1 MTARIAHPQLKYSLM
16 NALYWIA
23 VCAVA
28 GFISAFMIPKGYT
41 NSTIGLIV
49 AASNILIMLFQPI
62 VAAAI
67 DKYRRLS
74 LQFVIITFT
83 LISATFCVIML
94 ILPKADLLMAAVI
107 TLAVATINILQ
118 PFVNA
123 VSVEL
128 EDAGCRINFGLCRA
142 FGSFGYA
149 VVSTIMGFLAV
160 RFSEQIIPITGIACC
175 ILFICTTLP
184 LRVKHTD
191 SGTSTNQAAASPAA
205 SQNNAPN
212 PALSCAQDSTAAL
225 SAPQADTATQTTIS
239 FQDSTAAAQ
248 SLRAFLFSNKRFLLF
263 LLSVMC
269 LFTSHNF
276 TTGYLYQIA
285 CTVGGDSSSMGIAG
299 AIAAILELPGMML
312 FSFFLTKARCRT
324 LLRISGIG
332 FFLRFLSFFL
342 ANSVPALYLAQ
353 IPQAF
358 SYALFIP
365 ASVHYVSRLFSK
377 ADMAKAQS
385 LVTTAITIGGIIA
398 SVTGGRL
405 IDVAGMHFSELC
417 VAILGGIGALLL
429 FFSAENVE

>member
-49 AASNILIMLFQPI
+49 AASNILIMIFQPI
-62 VAAAI
+62 VASAVDRYKKI
-67 DKYRRLS
+67 S
-74 LQFVIITFT
+74 LQFVIIMFT

-94 ILPKADLLMAAVI
+94 ILPEADLLMAAVI

-128 EDAGCRINFGLCRA
+128 EEAGCRINFGLCRA
-142 FGSFGYA
+142 FGSLGYA
-149 VVSTIMGFLAV
+149 VVSTLMGFLAV
-160 RFSEQIIPITGIACC
+160 RFSEQIIPVTGIACC

-184 LRVKHTD
+184 LRI
-191 SGTSTNQAAASPAA
+191 
-205 SQNNAPN
+205 QNGESN
-212 PALSCAQDSTAAL
+212 TAV
-225 SAPQADTATQTTIS
+225 SRTQDTAPDTHPDTPE
-239 FQDSTAAAQ
+239 AQ
-248 SLRAFLFSNKRFLLF
+248 SLISFLFSNKRFLLF

-285 CTVGGDSSSMGIAG
+285 CSVGGDSSSLGIAG
-299 AIAAILELPGMML
+299 AIAAMLELPGMML
-312 FSFFLTKARCRT
+312 FSYLLTKASCRT

-332 FFLRFLSFFL
+332 FFLRFLDFFL
-342 ANSVPALYLAQ
+342 ANSVTTLYMAQ
-353 IPQAF
+353 IPQTF

-398 SVTGGRL
+398 SIAGGRL

-417 VAILGGIGALLL
+417 VTILGGIGALVL

>member
-1 MTARIAHPQLKYSLM
+1 M

-28 GFISAFMIPKGYT
+28 GFVSAFMIPKGYS

-67 DKYRRLS
+67 DKYRRIS
-74 LQFVIITFT
+74 LQLVIILFT
-83 LISATFCVIML
+83 LLSAAFCIIML
-94 ILPKADLLMAAVI
+94 ILPDADLLMAAVI

-128 EDAGCRINFGLCRA
+128 ENAGCKMNFGLCRA

-149 VVSTIMGFLAV
+149 VVSTIMGFLIV

-184 LRVKHTD
+184 LRIKHDDTPLPKNTVSQED
-191 SGTSTNQAAASPAA
+191 QVTLSKPDCAPAA
-205 SQNNAPN
+205 QDDVAKQAGPSI
-212 PALSCAQDSTAAL
+212 QDST
-225 SAPQADTATQTTIS
+225 TATQTDTP
-239 FQDSTAAAQ
+239 AAQ
-248 SLRAFLFSNKRFLLF
+248 SLLSFMFSNKRFLLF
-263 LLSVMC
+263 LLSVAC
-269 LFTSHNF
+269 LFTSHCF
-276 TTGYLYQIA
+276 TTSYLYQIA
-285 CTVGGDSSSMGIAG
+285 CDVGGDSSSMGIAG
-299 AIAAILELPGMML
+299 AIAAMLELPGMML
-312 FSFFLTKARCRT
+312 FSYFLTKASCRT

-332 FFLRFLSFFL
+332 FFLRFLCFFL
-342 ANSVPALYLAQ
+342 ADSVPALYLAQ
-353 IPQAF
+353 FPQAV

-385 LVTTAITIGGIIA
+385 LVTTATTIGGIIA
-398 SVTGGRL
+398 SVAGGRL
-405 IDVAGMHFSELC
+405 IDMAGVHFSELC
-417 VAILGGIGALLL
+417 ITILGGIGALLL
-429 FFSAENVE
+429 FFSAEDVSGR

>member
-49 AASNILIMLFQPI
+49 AASNILIMIFQPI
-62 VAAAI
+62 VASAVDRYKKI
-67 DKYRRLS
+67 S
-74 LQFVIITFT
+74 LQFVIIMFT

-94 ILPKADLLMAAVI
+94 ILPEADLLMAAVI

-128 EDAGCRINFGLCRA
+128 EEAGCRINFGLCRA
-142 FGSFGYA
+142 FGSLGYA
-149 VVSTIMGFLAV
+149 VVSTLMGFLAV
-160 RFSEQIIPITGIACC
+160 RFSEQIIPVTGIACC

-184 LRVKHTD
+184 LRI
-191 SGTSTNQAAASPAA
+191 
-205 SQNNAPN
+205 QNGESN
-212 PALSCAQDSTAAL
+212 TAV
-225 SAPQADTATQTTIS
+225 SRTQDTAPDTHPDTPE
-239 FQDSTAAAQ
+239 AQ
-248 SLRAFLFSNKRFLLF
+248 SLISFLFSNKRFLLF

-285 CTVGGDSSSMGIAG
+285 CSVGGDSSSLGIAG
-299 AIAAILELPGMML
+299 AIAAMLELPGMML
-312 FSFFLTKARCRT
+312 FSYLLTKASCRT

-332 FFLRFLSFFL
+332 FFLRFLGFFL
-342 ANSVPALYLAQ
+342 ANSVTTLYMAQ
-353 IPQAF
+353 IPQTF

-398 SVTGGRL
+398 SIAGGRL

-417 VAILGGIGALLL
+417 VTILGGIGALVL

>member
-49 AASNILIMLFQPI
+49 AASNILIMIFQPI
-62 VAAAI
+62 VASAVDRYKKI
-67 DKYRRLS
+67 S
-74 LQFVIITFT
+74 LQLVIIMFT

-94 ILPKADLLMAAVI
+94 ILPEADLLMAAVI

-128 EDAGCRINFGLCRA
+128 EEAGCRINFGLCRA
-142 FGSFGYA
+142 FGSLGYA
-149 VVSTIMGFLAV
+149 VVSTLMGFLAV
-160 RFSEQIIPITGIACC
+160 RFSEQIIPVTGIACC

-184 LRVKHTD
+184 LRI
-191 SGTSTNQAAASPAA
+191 
-205 SQNNAPN
+205 QNGESN
-212 PALSCAQDSTAAL
+212 TAV
-225 SAPQADTATQTTIS
+225 SRTQDTAPATHPDTPE
-239 FQDSTAAAQ
+239 AQ
-248 SLRAFLFSNKRFLLF
+248 SLISFLFSNKRFLLF

-285 CTVGGDSSSMGIAG
+285 CSVGGDSSSLGIAG
-299 AIAAILELPGMML
+299 AIAAMLELPGMML
-312 FSFFLTKARCRT
+312 FSYLLTKARCRT

-332 FFLRFLSFFL
+332 FFLRFLGFFL
-342 ANSVPALYLAQ
+342 ANSVTTLYMAQ
-353 IPQAF
+353 IPQTF

-398 SVTGGRL
+398 SVAGGRL

-417 VAILGGIGALLL
+417 VTILGGIGALVL

>member
-28 GFISAFMIPKGYT
+28 GFSSAFMIPKGYT

-49 AASNILIMLFQPI
+49 AASNILIMIFQPI
-62 VAAAI
+62 VASAVDRYKKI
-67 DKYRRLS
+67 S
-74 LQFVIITFT
+74 LQFVIIMFT

-94 ILPKADLLMAAVI
+94 ILPEADLLMAAVI

-128 EDAGCRINFGLCRA
+128 EEAGCRINFGLCRA
-142 FGSFGYA
+142 FGSLGYA
-149 VVSTIMGFLAV
+149 VVSTLMGFLAV
-160 RFSEQIIPITGIACC
+160 RFSEQIIPVTGIACC

-184 LRVKHTD
+184 LRI
-191 SGTSTNQAAASPAA
+191 
-205 SQNNAPN
+205 QNGESN
-212 PALSCAQDSTAAL
+212 TAV
-225 SAPQADTATQTTIS
+225 SRTQDTAPDTHPDTPE
-239 FQDSTAAAQ
+239 AQ
-248 SLRAFLFSNKRFLLF
+248 SLISFLFSNKRFLLF

-285 CTVGGDSSSMGIAG
+285 CSVGGDSSSLGIAG
-299 AIAAILELPGMML
+299 AIAAMLELPGMML
-312 FSFFLTKARCRT
+312 FSYLLTKASCRT

-332 FFLRFLSFFL
+332 FFLRFLDFFL
-342 ANSVPALYLAQ
+342 ANSVTTLYMAQ
-353 IPQAF
+353 IPQTF

-398 SVTGGRL
+398 SIAGGRL

-417 VAILGGIGALLL
+417 VTILGGIGALVL